1 MNVLFRKTG
10 AIAAICLLHCGS
22 ADARLHDRYRS
33 HDFYPHCCRPYPH
46 RILVA
51 PVRPAIALRIS
62 NRFDRKGRL
71 IAVHADAQDAAQET
85 FVRIFRAF
93 GRFDARGSLTAWIYR
108 IATLEALRILSR
120 HREERLSLTADS
132 AAAGARADTY
142 VDYGDLEAVRLQNVL
157 LSLPTKQRIVFSL
170 RYYDELTYE
179 EIAEATNSTVC
190 AAKANY
196 HLAKEKIIRYMNSH
210 D

>member
-1 MNVLFRKTG
+1 MNALFRKTG

-71 IAVHADAQDAAQET
+71 EMALAYLRQNP
-85 FVRIFRAF
+85 
-93 GRFDARGSLTAWIYR
+93 SLSVGKYVKMTG
-108 IATLEALRILSR
+108 LSK
-120 HREERLSLTADS
+120 
-132 AAAGARADTY
+132 DT
-142 VDYGDLEAVRLQNVL
+142 
-157 LSLPTKQRIVFSL
+157 
-170 RYYDELTYE
+170 
-179 EIAEATNSTVC
+179 AEAELDAFAFDPDNPITLTVTER
-190 AAKANY
+190 KKKTY
-196 HLAKEKIIRYMNSH
+196 TLQ
-210 D
+210 